1 MSCEHSESWCL
12 VTHSKMLQIQFIR
25 CLLGLMVLTLKLFG
39 MWLSVM
45 TLVVMKKVMMF
56 KHCYENMRYEFI
68 DSCAKV
74 EHQLSSLGV
83 SWPDWIRFQ
92 SLSGMF
98 IDHDMP
104 ACGDWNRRV
113 EVQIRCTSTDWFFL
127 SGSKARVLHQG
138 LWITSRRNISKFCQR
153 QTLNT
158 LQQRKYG
165 WMSRS
170 TTNIGDMCVGQRY
183 KRWLEMATLLI
194 EQLTRVISCC
204 RSSELVTRMVNYTIY
219 LIIIVCIQVSGFIVY
234 KLFLLYSMSCLGK

>member
-1 MSCEHSESWCL
+1 M
-12 VTHSKMLQIQFIR
+12 T
-25 CLLGLMVLTLKLFG
+25 
-39 MWLSVM
+39 LSVYQADFSF
-45 TLVVMKKVMMF
+45 LGGL
-56 KHCYENMRYEFI
+56 CSRFI

-127 SGSKARVLHQG
+127 SGSKARVLDQG

-183 KRWLEMATLLI
+183 KNDLRWLHCWLDNW
-194 EQLTRVISCC
+194 Q
-204 RSSELVTRMVNYTIY
+204 ELY
-219 LIIIVCIQVSGFIVY
+219 LVVDQEN
-234 KLFLLYSMSCLGK
+234 